1 MFQESTT
8 STSRGSSIEFVNASA
23 QPIIKAITITVKQII
38 KMSFVSI
45 LASLKLFFLLSW
57 DCKNIARKYM
67 YIIWG

>member
-1 MFQESTT
+1 MSLF
-8 STSRGSSIEFVNASA
+8 EFVNASA